1 MNFLDQYSAYQAFS
15 QQFEHFIFAT
25 MLASSRLFACFGIL
39 QATSGQALQGRAR
52 SGVVIL
58 VAIFIAAGLP
68 ENMFSSF
75 SGISLFTLAL
85 KEAFLGTIL
94 GFMAATVFWVAEGV
108 GAMIDNVAGY
118 NNVQQQN
125 PLSSHQSTPISTLL
139 LQLCITIFYILG
151 GFLLLLGALFETY
164 KWWPIASMVPVPTAF
179 LEQFTIFQTD
189 TMMTQIVKISAPVL
203 MVMVLIDLSF
213 GLIAKTAGKLEPNSL
228 AQPVKSATAL
238 LVVMLS
244 LGVFIQ
250 QLTVSLSLSELKLQL
265 QGWVNLL
272 GRLQTLQ

>member
-1 MNFLDQYSAYQAFS
+1 MGMLDQYRGFFEYG

-25 MLASSRLFACFGIL
+25 MLAASRLFACFAIL
-39 QATSGQALQGRAR
+39 QATSAQALQGRVR
-52 SGVVIL
+52 SGIVIL
-58 VAIFIAAGLP
+58 LSLYIGAGLP
-68 ENMFSSF
+68 ENVAVGL
-75 SGISLFTLAL
+75 SGINLFVLGL
-85 KEAFLGTIL
+85 KEAFLGMLL

-125 PLSSHQSTPISTLL
+125 PLSNQQSTPISLLL

-151 GFLLLLGALFETY
+151 GFLLLLEALFATY
-164 KWWPIASMVPVPTAF
+164 RWWPISSMTPVPAAM
-179 LEQFTIFQTD
+179 LEQFVIFQTD
-189 TMMTQIVKISAPVL
+189 TLMTQIVKIAAPAL

-250 QLTVSLSLSELKLQL
+250 QLTASLSLSDLKQQL
-265 QGWVNLL
+265 QGWVNLI
-272 GRLQTLQ
+272 GRLQSLQ

>member
-1 MNFLDQYSAYQAFS
+1 MDMLDQYRGFFQYT

-25 MLASSRLFACFGIL
+25 MLAGSRLFACFAIL
-39 QATSGQALQGRAR
+39 QATSAQALQGRVR
-52 SGVVIL
+52 SGIVIL
-58 VAIFIAAGLP
+58 IALYVAAGLP
-68 ENMFSSF
+68 ENIFAGL
-75 SGISLFTLAL
+75 SGINLFILAL
-85 KEAFLGTIL
+85 KEAFLGMLL

-125 PLSSHQSTPISTLL
+125 PLSSQQSTPISLLL
-139 LQLCITIFYILG
+139 LQLCITVFYMLG
-151 GFLLLLGALFETY
+151 GFLLLLEALFATY
-164 KWWPIASMVPVPTAF
+164 RWWPISSMTPVPAAM
-179 LEQFTIFQTD
+179 LEQFVIFQTD
-189 TMMTQIVKISAPVL
+189 TMMTQIVKIAAPAL

-250 QLTVSLSLSELKLQL
+250 QLTLSLSLSDLKEQL
-265 QGWVNLL
+265 QGWVNLV
-272 GRLQTLQ
+272 GRLQSLQ